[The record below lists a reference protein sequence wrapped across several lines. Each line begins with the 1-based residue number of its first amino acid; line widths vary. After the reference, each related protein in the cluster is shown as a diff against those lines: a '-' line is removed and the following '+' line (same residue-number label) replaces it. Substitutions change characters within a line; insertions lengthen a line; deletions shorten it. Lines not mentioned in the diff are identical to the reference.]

1 MTCRLLVLVG
11 ALLVPAAQLSAQ
23 TTRLFLGSQP
33 GDYIGG
39 GIEQTYTEADGAFAA
54 RRNFSNGVSIAF
66 NAPNFSHF
74 WYVDFAAA
82 GAVPLTVGI
91 YEGAVRFPFQ
101 ASNQPGLSVGGDG
114 RGCNTL
120 TGRFEVLEA
129 VYGAT
134 GDVVSFAADF
144 EQHCEGAP
152 PALVGSV
159 HFNADAPIAPRINLT
174 LTGCTQCHP
183 GDVFSVRGRLTN
195 PGASIP
201 VELKLG
207 VRLPDGTPLNRL
219 LPIGQH
225 LVVTLPAELDSTF
238 PVYSFT
244 WPAGAPAGAWRV
256 EGTLL
261 EPALGKTHSRDVKV
275 FGGHP

>member
-1 MTCRLLVLVG
+1 MTCRLLLLVG
-11 ALLVPAAQLSAQ
+11 ALLVPATQLSAQ
-23 TTRLFLGSQP
+23 TTRLFLDSQP

-39 GIEQTYTEADGAFAA
+39 GIEQTYTEADGSFFAT
-54 RRNFSNGVSIAF
+54 RNFSNGVSIDF

-74 WYVDFAAA
+74 WHVDLAAA
-82 GAVPLTVGI
+82 NAAPLTVGI

-101 ASNQPGLSVGGDG
+101 ASNQPGLSVWGDG

-129 VYGAT
+129 VYGPT

-144 EQHCEGAP
+144 EQHCEGMP
-152 PALVGSV
+152 PALFGSV
-159 HFNADAPIAPRINLT
+159 HFNSGAPIPPRINLT

-183 GDVFSVRGRLTN
+183 GDAFTVVGRLTN
-195 PGASIP
+195 PGKNIG

-207 VRLPDGTPLNRL
+207 IRLPDGTPLNWLGPSRE
-219 LPIGQH
+219 H
-225 LVVTLPAELDSTF
+225 LVFTAPAGVDSTF
-238 PVYSFT
+238 PVLNFT

-261 EPALGKTHSRDVKV
+261 EPALGKTYSRDVKV